1 MPFGAAASPF
11 NALEH
16 GVDAVS
22 QIVFTESAADLAE
35 LSAEYHQLYSPAN
48 SADRFLVDTLI
59 NNEWRRRRLCCVE
72 ADLQVAATN
81 LSGEACVKATGP
93 IRRLQRVVNS
103 YKRNY
108 RHALEEL
115 QRLQVGQAQGMPIP
129 QPEQSKSTS
138 TFSASFSD
146 HSQTL
151 SAAAPKP
158 AHAPLSAGPE
168 PVASPAETQPSAS
181 DRDPNPPGLA

>member
-1 MPFGAAASPF
+1 MPTARQDAASRAAVSPF
-11 NALEH
+11 NALKH

-22 QIVFTESAADLAE
+22 QILFTESAVDLAE

-48 SADRFLVDTLI
+48 SAERFVVDTLI
-59 NNEWRRRRLCCVE
+59 NNEWRRRRLCGVE
-72 ADLQVAATN
+72 AGLQVAATS
-81 LSGEACVKATGP
+81 LSGEACVTAAGP

-115 QRLQVGQAQGMPIP
+115 QRLQAGQAEGMPIP

-138 TFSASFSD
+138 TFSASFPD
-146 HSQTL
+146 NSQTL
-151 SAAAPKP
+151 PAAAPTP
-158 AHAPLSAGPE
+158 AHAPPSAGRE
-168 PVASPAETQPSAS
+168 PSASPALPNRGSVGS
-181 DRDPNPPGLA
+181 D